1 MPRKRE
7 KRQEKRK
14 KMGEKKRKV
23 KVETVVLLLNP
34 SRARTSQADS
44 LHLDQKAVK
53 CTTCKRL
60 YGRFEL
66 FIAQQWPENRS
77 TSFKTL
83 FFAKISRGEWV
94 KVLKQIVAHPKD
106 EKKFLTRQNCPTL
119 PQPPSQKWST
129 LMHCYVF
136 FFFFNLFSLF
146 HTFYGHHAVLKP
158 DRLNAQ
164 KDCSNHS
171 RHLSRRKAI
180 SV

>member
-34 SRARTSQADS
+34 SRARTSQADI

-60 YGRFEL
+60 CGRFEL

-83 FFAKISRGEWV
+83 FFGKISRGEWV

-136 FFFFNLFSLF
+136 FFFFL
-146 HTFYGHHAVLKP
+146 T
-158 DRLNAQ
+158 
-164 KDCSNHS
+164 CSRS
-171 RHLSRRKAI
+171 FIPFMGITQS
-180 SV
+180 